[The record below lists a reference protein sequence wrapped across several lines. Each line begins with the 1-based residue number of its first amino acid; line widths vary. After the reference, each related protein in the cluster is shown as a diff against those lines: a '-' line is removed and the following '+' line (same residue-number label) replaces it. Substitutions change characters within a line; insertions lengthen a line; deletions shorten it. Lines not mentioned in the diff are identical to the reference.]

1 MLVQKRAFRKLYSQN
16 RKHSI
21 VRNPRH
27 CWSIQ
32 ISSQTPEKQPHT
44 IVPPSPNITVG
55 TMQSGQLQCSPGIQQ
70 IQTRLWLPNTIAW
83 FLEEVST
90 ASEYSGG
97 MLYTT
102 TSNSRRCTWCESCMQ
117 MISHGNLFH
126 EALATQF
133 LELAE
138 HPRLLRTLCASA
150 LSDHVLWLYVVFQ
163 VSVF

>member
-1 MLVQKRAFRKLYSQN
+1 MFSQN
-16 RKHSI
+16 WK
-21 VRNPRH
+21 H
-27 CWSIQ
+27 CWSIR

-44 IVPPSPNITVG
+44 IVPSSTNITVG
-55 TMQSGQLQCSPGIQQ
+55 TMQSGQLKCSLVIHQ
-70 IQTRLWLPNTIAW
+70 IQIPMWLPNTEAW

-90 ASEYSGG
+90 ASESSGE

-102 TSNSRRCTWCESCMQ
+102 TSNSWRCTWCESCMQ

-138 HPRLLRTLCASA
+138 HPRLLHTMS
-150 LSDHVLWLYVVFQ
+150 LSTVQGLYVVFQ